1 MTIVTLNTLEYMK
14 ELRTNPKDPVPALLH
29 HGDLD
34 AIIKAL
40 EENQHD

>member
-1 MTIVTLNTLEYMK
+1 MTQVTTLNTLEYIR
-14 ELRTNPKDPVPALLH
+14 ELRSSPKDPVPALLY

-40 EENQHD
+40 EAER